1 MKVNGWSVAAAVLAC
16 ACQAASPGG
25 GTAEPPPST
34 PGAAPAPLAST
45 SASEDV
51 PSVDALQAIAPELSA
66 RSAARLIEAFGRSG
80 QTAEAVAEAGLATAS
95 QGFRTLDDATVREAG
110 AVLAEA
116 YATLAPA
123 DRVKLGSYL
132 DRVRSGDAVGD
143 ARDGRRLFAQA
154 VANLGSERRS
164 RLQELF
170 EQGIFAGLQYESEAR
185 ERTLAAQ
192 PVEVGTAPPE
202 PARTSLVAG
211 PQRGTAPGVVVP
223 SPARLEAGGAP
234 KGRGEA
240 YWRAEAQRR
249 RERVS
254 VLERE
259 LAEAEAAGARF
270 VYSSDESDGQM
281 GFGTPT
287 PNPFY
292 VARAKA
298 NARIAQLRSQ
308 LASAKQRLS
317 ELDDDARRDSAMPG
331 WLR

>member
-1 MKVNGWSVAAAVLAC
+1 VEG
-16 ACQAASPGG
+16 
-25 GTAEPPPST
+25 
-34 PGAAPAPLAST
+34 
-45 SASEDV
+45 
-51 PSVDALQAIAPELSA
+51 LQAIAPELSA
-66 RSAARLIEAFGRSG
+66 RSAARLIEVFGRSG
-80 QTAEAVAEAGLATAS
+80 QTAEAVAESGLVTAS
-95 QGFRTLDDATVREAG
+95 QGFRTLDDGTVREVG

-123 DRVKLGSYL
+123 DRMKLGSYV
-132 DRVRSGDAVGD
+132 DRMRSGDAVGD
-143 ARDGRRLFAQA
+143 EARDGRRLFTQA
-154 VANLGSERRS
+154 VANLDAGRRS
-164 RLQELF
+164 RLQALF
-170 EQGIFAGLQYESEAR
+170 EQGIFAGLQYEVDAR

-192 PVEVGTAPPE
+192 PVGIAPPE

-211 PQRGTAPGVVVP
+211 PRRGAAPGVVIP

-270 VYSSDESDGQM
+270 IYSSDESDGQM

-317 ELDDDARRDSAMPG
+317 DLDDDARRDSAMPG